1 MLSLDEDHA
10 QTFELWGIRTLA
22 DLAAL
27 PESDLVARLGP
38 QAVTWRNMAR
48 GVLPHTFHPIEA
60 EFSLQEFCAFETPVE
75 QIDSLL
81 FVGARMIDCLATRAA
96 TRALSLASLSVQMQ
110 LDGGRTYRRTLRPAL
125 PTIDRKFL
133 LKLMQLEIAA
143 HPPDAAVLSLT
154 LSAQAG
160 QSSKVQLG
168 LFTPQTPEPSRL
180 DVTIARLKAIAGEDR
195 VGSPVLEDT
204 HRAGSFRMESF
215 AVSHSYNTRNEERP
229 GRSVPFMAL
238 RRVRPPVHVRVQ
250 LRAQQPVTFFNR
262 EQSYKVATA
271 YGPWR
276 SSGCWWSTE
285 PWNTE
290 EWDVLAEAN
299 NGSSVAC
306 LLVHNCAQNQWQL
319 EAFYD

>member
-1 MLSLDEDHA
+1 
-10 QTFELWGIRTLA
+10 
-22 DLAAL
+22 
-27 PESDLVARLGP
+27 
-38 QAVTWRNMAR
+38 
-48 GVLPHTFHPIEA
+48 LPHTFHPIEA

-143 HPPDAAVLSLT
+143 HPPEAAVLSLT

-238 RRVRPPVHVRVQ
+238 RRVRPPVLVRVQ

-262 EQSYKVATA
+262 ELSYKVATA

-290 EWDVLAEAN
+290 EWDVIAEAN